1 MTSLEHTWKSKRP
14 YNLAYY
20 YTDLDKLQDKSS
32 RLTHDCCPQE
42 NPETAPWIAGKI
54 EASPVCQH
62 QHRKGGSLILLVG
75 STKSWVHVVFSF
87 CHLPVPGSQDTPFD
101 LGSQMTCSQQMYGV
115 TFPVS
120 QLHQELFHRNPLTD
134 QITLSH
140 HTLPNKHTHTLQT
153 FVSPSLYSEAKSWL
167 RLSESL

>member
-1 MTSLEHTWKSKRP
+1 MTSLEHIWKSKRP

-20 YTDLDKLQDKSS
+20 CTHLDKLQDELS
-32 RLTHDCCPQE
+32 RLKHNCCQQE
-42 NPETAPWIAGKI
+42 NPDRAQWIAHKI

-62 QHRKGGSLILLVG
+62 RHRKGRSLILLVG
-75 STKSWVHVVFSF
+75 SAKSWLHVVFSF
-87 CHLPVPGSQDTPFD
+87 CHLPVPRSWDTPLD
-101 LGSQMTCSQQMYGV
+101 LGSQMTCSQQMHGV

-140 HTLPNKHTHTLQT
+140 HTLPNKRTPFKPLFHPLCIQRQSHG
-153 FVSPSLYSEAKSWL
+153 
-167 RLSESL
+167 